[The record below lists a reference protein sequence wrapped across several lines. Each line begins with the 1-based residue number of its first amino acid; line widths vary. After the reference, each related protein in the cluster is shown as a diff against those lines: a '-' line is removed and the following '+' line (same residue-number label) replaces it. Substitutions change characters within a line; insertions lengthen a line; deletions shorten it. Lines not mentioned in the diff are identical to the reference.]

1 MHPLFALAAGLCL
14 LAASPL
20 NAEPGVVI
28 SLASVG
34 DRIRAQNPDLAAAR
48 LRIREAQGRMKQS
61 GRLANPQLEV
71 DLSHDQRFRERSLEI
86 GFSQRFPVTNR
97 LKLEKDVSATEV
109 KVAEAE
115 VREVERQLIA
125 EARQGIVKVL
135 AVRKRR
141 ELLKDQSKL
150 ASEFSDFLAQ
160 VAAKGEGS
168 PLDAGQAKLEA
179 AGLSLE
185 MRQVDAEEA
194 AAVGVL
200 KPLLGVLPNS
210 PLHVGGSLPEP
221 LVPGAAVDPS
231 KRPDFQAAVLNAK
244 AAGQGV
250 AVEQSKRYEDLE
262 AGVFFGAEKT
272 EDAPEGFDKEGI
284 LGLRIKVPLP
294 LWNKNEGAIEEAKAR
309 QERMEKEATALARG
323 IRLEAEAA
331 KAEMEQWSKL
341 LGETTNTLLP
351 LADEQAKAAED
362 AYRKGQGELQS
373 VFRSR
378 EKRVQLLASRL
389 DALREFHLARVRYE
403 SALAKP

>member
-1 MHPLFALAAGLCL
+1 MHPLFALTAGLCL
-14 LAASPL
+14 LAATPL
-20 NAEPGVVI
+20 NAEPGIVI

-34 DRIRAQNPDLAAAR
+34 DRIRAENPGLAAAR

-61 GRLANPQLEV
+61 GRLANPELGIEFA
-71 DLSHDQRFRERSLEI
+71 HDPHFRERAFEI

-97 LKLEKDVSATEV
+97 LKLEKEVSATEV

-125 EARQGIVKVL
+125 EARSGIVKVL

-150 ASEFSDFLAQ
+150 ATEFADFLAQ
-160 VAAKGEGS
+160 VAEKGEGS
-168 PLDAGQAKLEA
+168 KLDAGQAKLEA
-179 AGLSLE
+179 AGLGLE
-185 MRQVDAEEA
+185 MRQIDAEEA
-194 AAVGVL
+194 ATVGSL
-200 KPLLGVLPNS
+200 KPLLGVLPEQ
-210 PLHVGGSLPEP
+210 PLHVGGSLPEAA
-221 LVPGAAVDPS
+221 LPGASVDPS
-231 KRPDFQAAVLNAK
+231 RRPDFQAAVLNAQ
-244 AAGQGV
+244 AAAQGV
-250 AVEQSKRYEDLE
+250 AVEQSKRYQDVE
-262 AGVFFGAEKT
+262 AGIFASIDRT
-272 EDAPEGFDKEGI
+272 EDAPDGYDREGMV
-284 LGLRIKVPLP
+284 GLRFTLPLP
-294 LWNKNEGAIEEAKAR
+294 VWDKNEGAIEEAQAKK
-309 QERMEKEATALARG
+309 ERSEKEAKALARG

-341 LGETTNTLLP
+341 LDETSNTLLP

-378 EKRVQLLASRL
+378 EKRGQLLASRL
-389 DALREFHLARVRYE
+389 DALREFNLARVRYE